1 MTSTDRCAVQI
12 GLRVPSRAPHGDVC
26 SRVSARTPSVGWL
39 LYRPRTDDDVITMG
53 TGVSQPVFIA
63 MELVDCDFGE
73 LGRMGRLSRCA
84 MCEGFLLC
92 FLALQ
97 DVHRVE

>member
-1 MTSTDRCAVQI
+1 
-12 GLRVPSRAPHGDVC
+12 
-26 SRVSARTPSVGWL
+26 
-39 LYRPRTDDDVITMG
+39 
-53 TGVSQPVFIA
+53 

-92 FLALQ
+92 FLSLRE
-97 DVHRVE
+97 VHRSGVIHRDLKLNNLACCINTGVDSTRRGWKVAAEMPA